1 MKNII
6 IGALFA
12 LISSAAFANEIYIQ
26 QIGDTLNLSVTQA
39 GTGNKLGTSTSVPAV
54 FNGDDM
60 TFTIT
65 QTGDNN
71 TIDAT
76 INGNTY
82 TGTWSFVGNGNTVDL
97 LCDSADAVQCETV
110 TLDIAVN
117 GDTNDFTVYIGENK
131 VADNLVADFTVDGDG
146 NVIVAN
152 LDATN
157 ADVTVII
164 DNSASLAGGNTFT
177 IDQDDAGGVNG
188 HSITYDH
195 TGGGGTISITQS
207 GLNDQTVNVTSS
219 GDDHN
224 VTIVQTD

>member
-1 MKNII
+1 MKYKIL
-6 IGALFA
+6 GVLFA
-12 LISSAAFANEIYIQ
+12 LVSSAAFANEIYIT
-26 QIGDTLNLSVTQA
+26 QIGDTLNLTVTQT
-39 GTGNKLGTSTSVPAV
+39 GTGNSLGNSTTAAQ

-71 TIDAT
+71 AIDAV

-82 TGTWSFVGNGNTVDL
+82 TGTWSFIGNGNTVDL
-97 LCDSADAVQCETV
+97 LCDSGDAAQCETV

-117 GDTNDFTVYIGENK
+117 GNTNDFTVYIGENK

-224 VTIVQTD
+224 VTITQTD